1 MRIMGKRQIGQLQ
14 PFELVI
20 AILIADLAA
29 VPMQN
34 TGIPLINGV
43 VPIITLLLAQVSI
56 SFITLK
62 SEKARAIIC
71 GTPNIVIENGKI
83 REDELKRMRFDL
95 NDLIEQL
102 RSKNIYNIS
111 DVEFAI
117 METTG
122 HLSVIVKSQKRAV
135 TPEDMQ
141 LETQY
146 EGIPL
151 TLILDGRINHK
162 NLSLA
167 RLNVSW
173 LMEQISLFGYD
184 RIEQIFFASL
194 DTQGK
199 LFLQAK
205 I

>member
-102 RSKNIYNIS
+102 RSKNVYNIS

-122 HLSVIVKSQKRAV
+122 HLSVIVKSQKRPV

-167 RLNVSW
+167 KLNVSW

>member
-102 RSKNIYNIS
+102 RSKNVYNIS

-122 HLSVIVKSQKRAV
+122 HLSVIVKSQKRPV

>member
-34 TGIPLINGV
+34 TGIPLINGI

-102 RSKNIYNIS
+102 RSKNVYNIS

-122 HLSVIVKSQKRAV
+122 HLSVIVKSQKRPV

-167 RLNVSW
+167 KLNVSW